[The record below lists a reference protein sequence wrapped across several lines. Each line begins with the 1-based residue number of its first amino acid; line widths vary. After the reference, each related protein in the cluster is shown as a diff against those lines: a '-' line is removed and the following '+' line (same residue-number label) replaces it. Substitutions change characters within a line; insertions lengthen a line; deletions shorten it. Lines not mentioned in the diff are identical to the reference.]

1 LKLRWEDHG
10 SLLRMTFT
18 KLSFIGGEGVDGG
31 QGNVDYI
38 YGSGDDTE
46 RYGISSGISDANS
59 SNFATGDLQDP

>member
-1 LKLRWEDHG
+1 
-10 SLLRMTFT
+10 MTFT